1 MRPQIPPADFI
12 PIGRSSFYLA
22 FVFTIP
28 IGVLLAITN
37 QQLALNVAGELIVS
51 YLLPGRPIAMMTF
64 KAWSFTTMNQALDF
78 TSDFKVG
85 HYMKIP
91 PRQMFACQVVATIVS
106 GTVQLAVQTWLF
118 SNVEGFCSPTQ
129 KDGFICPSTAVYG
142 VAAIIVRCLFP

>member
-1 MRPQIPPADFI
+1 M
-12 PIGRSSFYLA
+12 
-22 FVFTIP
+22 
-28 IGVLLAITN
+28 AITN
-37 QQLALNVAGELIVS
+37 QEAALNILGELIIS
-51 YLLPGRPIAMMTF
+51 YLLPGRPIAVMMF
-64 KAWSFTTMNQALDF
+64 KAWTYNTMNQALSF
-78 TSDFKVG
+78 TSDLKLG

-129 KDGFICPSTAVYG
+129 KDGFTCPATSVYG